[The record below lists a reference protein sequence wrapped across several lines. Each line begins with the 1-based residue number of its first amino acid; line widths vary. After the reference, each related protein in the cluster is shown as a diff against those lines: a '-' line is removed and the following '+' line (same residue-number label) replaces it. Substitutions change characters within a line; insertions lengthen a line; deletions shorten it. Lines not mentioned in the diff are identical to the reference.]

1 MIRVREALRLAPF
14 QEFELQAGAGGLENE
29 ITNVTMLD
37 YETDARDYSAFQRG
51 DFILSS
57 LYFAKNDESLILEA
71 FRALAVKGISG
82 FAIKTVYYF
91 TISDQLRRLAEAAN
105 IPIFTFHTTYMEDI
119 IIAVSELKKERDQQ
133 VIYGRLLDELLS
145 SPGDGSAVAR
155 ISHQLDEGLR
165 PFCAAA
171 YARLLPG
178 FEHHPLPSRDSTRF
192 IPMDERGQHY
202 SLFLYRGGVLLLL
215 SCQNLPEEAAAGLAL
230 RARLEALRMTPR
242 VCRVGLSLPAA
253 TQQGLDLC
261 VEQSLFAARTAALWG
276 KDALRWSELGSMQY
290 LLPLLRSRTAMSAAR
305 HQAELLQ
312 AYDRRNSS
320 ALWDTLTAYVRSE
333 GDFARAAQ
341 ALYQHP
347 NTVRYRIRKA
357 RQLWGDPADFDLQ
370 ARLCVSLTLLEQ
382 SGEGSLL

>member
-1 MIRVREALRLAPF
+1 MIRVREALRLTPF
-14 QEFELQAGAGGLENE
+14 QEFELQAGGGGLENE

-91 TISDQLRRLAEAAN
+91 TISEPLRRLAEAAN
-105 IPIFTFHTTYMEDI
+105 IPIFTFHTTSMEDI
-119 IIAVSELKKERDQQ
+119 IIAVNDLMKERDQQ
-133 VIYGRLLDELLS
+133 VIYGRLLDQLLD
-145 SPGDGSAVAR
+145 SPRDGSAAALL
-155 ISHQLDEGLR
+155 SHQLDERLR

-171 YARLLPG
+171 YALLRPG
-178 FEHHPLPSRDSTRF
+178 FENHPLPSRESARF
-192 IPMDERGQHY
+192 VPLDERGQHY

-215 SCQNLPEEAAAGLAL
+215 SCQSPPEEAAAGLAL
-230 RARLEALRMTPR
+230 RAKLQALRMTPQ
-242 VCRVGLSLPAA
+242 VCRVGIGLPCD
-253 TQQGLDLC
+253 TRKELDLC

-276 KDALRWSELGSMQY
+276 RDVLSWSQLGSMQY
-290 LLPLLRSRTAMSAAR
+290 LLPLLRSRTAVAAAR
-305 HQAELLQ
+305 RQAESLQ
-312 AYDRRNSS
+312 GYDRRNST
-320 ALWDTLTAYVRSE
+320 ALWDTLIAYVKNG
-333 GDFARAAQ
+333 GDFARTAQ

-357 RQLWGDPADFDLQ
+357 RQLWGEPEDFEFQ
-370 ARLCVSLTLLEQ
+370 ARLCVSLCLLED
-382 SGEGSLL
+382 EGGAP

>member
-1 MIRVREALRLAPF
+1 MIRVREALRLTPF
-14 QEFELQAGAGGLENE
+14 QEFELQAGGGGLENE

-91 TISDQLRRLAEAAN
+91 TISEPLRRLAEAAN
-105 IPIFTFHTTYMEDI
+105 IPIFTFHTTSMEDI
-119 IIAVSELKKERDQQ
+119 IIAVNDLMKERDQQ
-133 VIYGRLLDELLS
+133 VIYGRLLDQLLASPRDS
-145 SPGDGSAVAR
+145 SAAALL
-155 ISHQLDEGLR
+155 SHQLDEGLR

-171 YARLLPG
+171 YALLRPG
-178 FEHHPLPSRDSTRF
+178 FENHPLPSRESARF
-192 IPMDERGQHY
+192 VPLDERGQHY

-215 SCQNLPEEAAAGLAL
+215 SCQSPPEEAAAGLAL
-230 RARLEALRMTPR
+230 RAKLQALRMTPQ
-242 VCRVGLSLPAA
+242 VCRVGIGLPCD
-253 TQQGLDLC
+253 TRKELDLC

-276 KDALRWSELGSMQY
+276 RDVLSWSQLGSMQY
-290 LLPLLRSRTAMSAAR
+290 LLPLLRSRTAVAAAR
-305 HQAELLQ
+305 LQAESLQ
-312 AYDRRNSS
+312 GYDRRNST
-320 ALWDTLTAYVRSE
+320 ALWDTLIAYVKNG
-333 GDFARAAQ
+333 GDFARTAQ

-357 RQLWGDPADFDLQ
+357 RQLWGEPEDFEFQ
-370 ARLCVSLTLLEQ
+370 ARLCVSLCLLED
-382 SGEGSLL
+382 EGGAP